1 MGFAVHVP
9 HYLAQAA
16 YPPAAEALI
25 GSLSRAT
32 GLDLPL
38 GSLPQASSE
47 AHESIAALVAQSEEL
62 VELVRTLET
71 QYDAVVATRAEAL
84 DAGGTVAGQQLP
96 TAEELGAELERFL
109 AEQGRKGDDPG

>member
-1 MGFAVHVP
+1 M
-9 HYLAQAA
+9 
-16 YPPAAEALI
+16 I

-32 GLDLPL
+32 GLDVPV

-47 AHESIAALVAQSEEL
+47 AHESIAALVAQSEQL

-84 DAGGTVAGQQLP
+84 DAGGTVAGQSLP

-109 AEQGRKGDDPG
+109 AEQGRKGDDPSQP